1 MSGWAIFW
9 IIVAALV
16 VFGIVVNLRELIRYL
31 KIRSMLWRRCLVP
44 QPFCRKKGGRSASA
58 GLCKASVF
66 VPRFGAWRAIAGLPA
81 MCGTMPKAL

>member
-31 KIRSMLWRRCLVP
+31 RIRSM
-44 QPFCRKKGGRSASA
+44 
-58 GLCKASVF
+58 
-66 VPRFGAWRAIAGLPA
+66 
-81 MCGTMPKAL
+81 

>member
-31 KIRSMLWRRCLVP
+31 KIRSM
-44 QPFCRKKGGRSASA
+44 
-58 GLCKASVF
+58 
-66 VPRFGAWRAIAGLPA
+66 
-81 MCGTMPKAL
+81 